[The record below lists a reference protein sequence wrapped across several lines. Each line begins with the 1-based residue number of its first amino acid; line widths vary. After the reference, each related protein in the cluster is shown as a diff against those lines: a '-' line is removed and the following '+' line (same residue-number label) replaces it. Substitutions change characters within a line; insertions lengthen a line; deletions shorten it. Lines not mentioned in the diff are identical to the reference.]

1 MKVDSERESTAPMR
15 PQTIR
20 EMALDKIRQ
29 LLGKPTSEDVML
41 GEHLAASGAMAA
53 SEQSL
58 EAARRSNQ
66 ITEDAAQY
74 GGKKER

>member
-1 MKVDSERESTAPMR
+1 MKVDSEVESTAPKR

-20 EMALDKIRQ
+20 EMALDKIRE

-41 GEHLAASGAMAA
+41 GETLAASGAMAA
-53 SEQSL
+53 GTQSQ

-66 ITEDAAQY
+66 ITEDAATY
-74 GGKKER
+74 GGRKEK